1 MAMVFG
7 GAAALKAVCE
17 VLEAAP
23 DTRSYLV
30 RVHDAASSQ
39 PAASHTT
46 AATTQ

>member
-23 DTRSYLV
+23 DTRSDAV
-30 RVHDAASSQ
+30 RVYDAASSQ
-39 PAASHTT
+39 PHHGSHNAMT
-46 AATTQ
+46 A